1 MTEYIPTP
9 QFEDDIRE
17 AFNAPDIRP
26 AFAEQLRRQ
35 LAQAA
40 EYKPRQARRLFYL
53 RPAWAALL
61 AVLAALIIGTLLIGP
76 QRVYAAVR
84 QLFGYL
90 PGVGIIDQSA
100 PIRVL
105 AERVSVTRDGVTVS
119 VNQVTLLADETKLD
133 YGVSGVPLS
142 AYPKGEAVTGCIE
155 REYLRLPDG
164 SRLEIGA
171 PIPTD
176 VNEAT
181 FVMPCIFNTLPGTV
195 PTDWELPLRFISAP
209 PDLTVMPVIELTPT
223 LLKESVT
230 PEAVQTEEAGAA
242 NTVQAAVTVEKVIE
256 TEDGYILVGAFR
268 PRPPAGTWVQ
278 VTGAPVIRDANG
290 RKVNYFYPED
300 VQPAYDESMN
310 NGGFP
315 WAFRIKAAN
324 LTFPLTIRFSGVAL
338 THVDPSA
345 TAEIEF
351 DAGTDP
357 QPGQEWQIDQTVQL
371 GHYSLV
377 LVSITASSRGGYSF
391 RIRPEGGLSGASV
404 QIAGYTPNGGGGGGG
419 GETMTEEYTTSLSYA
434 ELPRGKLT
442 IVFSDPVVPSEI
454 QTWEGQWQPEI
465 PPAFRPTPETGA
477 SSVCL
482 DANSFQALEA
492 LPTGL
497 DGWMLLTELNPKRQI
512 VLSGMHG
519 EQRQVLAEDSAR
531 GVLTLDGKRLAY
543 PSSASSGGIAVM
555 DLASKETTVLDGIQG
570 GDLHWSQDGSRIA
583 YVTAGEAYGIFVT
596 SIAEVNPRQLS
607 NLGYESVA
615 GWSADGTQ
623 LYYAIPDSGG
633 GGFMLRAVDVQTGAT
648 RDLFVLDDSS
658 RKAPFPAVSPDGKW
672 VAYRARDNSSL
683 YLKGMD
689 GGPARLILDAP
700 ATAINGIVWEKE
712 GHLLGVSLLTSDNQ
726 DGEIILIQHDNC
738 EIYRLPELRGELD
751 GIYIP

>member
-1 MTEYIPTP
+1 MTEYILTP
-9 QFEDDIRE
+9 QFEDEVRG

-26 AFAEQLRRQ
+26 AFAEQLRNQ

-40 EYKPRQARRLFYL
+40 EGKFRPARRPFYL

-61 AVLAALIIGTLLIGP
+61 VVLAALIIGTLLIGP

-90 PGVGIIDQSA
+90 PGVGIIDESE

-105 AERVSVTRDGVTVS
+105 AERVRVTRDGVTVS
-119 VNQVTLLADETKLD
+119 VNQATLLANETRLD

-155 REYLRLPDG
+155 REYLRAPDG
-164 SRLEIGA
+164 SRLEIND
-171 PIPTD
+171 PIPAD
-176 VNEAT
+176 INEAT

-195 PTDWELPLRFISAP
+195 PTDWELPLRFVPAP
-209 PDLTVMPVIELTPT
+209 ADLTVMPVIELTPT
-223 LLKESVT
+223 ILKESVT
-230 PEAVQTEEAGAA
+230 PEAFQIEETGAVS
-242 NTVQAAVTVEKVIE
+242 TVQAAVSVEKVIE
-256 TEDGYILVGAFR
+256 TEGGYILVGAFR
-268 PRPPAGTWVQ
+268 PQPPAGTWVQ
-278 VTGAPVIRDANG
+278 VTGGPVIRDANG
-290 RKVNYFYPED
+290 KKVSYSYPED
-300 VQPAYDESMN
+300 VQPA
-310 NGGFP
+310 
-315 WAFRIKAAN
+315 N
-324 LTFPLTIRFSGVAL
+324 LAFPLTIRFSGVAL

-351 DAGTDP
+351 DAGPDP
-357 QPGQEWQIDQTVQL
+357 QPGQEWQIDQEVQL
-371 GHYSLV
+371 GKYAV
-377 LVSITASSRGGYSF
+377 KLVSITVGGRGGYSF
-391 RIRPEGGLSGASV
+391 RIRPGAGLSGASV

-434 ELPRGKLT
+434 ELPKGKLT
-442 IVFSDPVVPSEI
+442 IVFSNPIVASEI
-454 QTWEGQWQPEI
+454 QIWEGQWQPETL
-465 PPAFRPTPETGA
+465 PAFDLTPETGA
-477 SSVCL
+477 STVCL
-482 DANSFQALEA
+482 DADSFQSLEA
-492 LPTGL
+492 LPAGL
-497 DGWMLLTELNPKRQI
+497 DGWMLVTELNPKRQI

-519 EQRQVLAEDSAR
+519 EQRQVLAEDNAR
-531 GVLTLDGKRLAY
+531 GALTLDGKWLAY
-543 PSSASSGGIAVM
+543 PSSSSREGITVM
-555 DLASKETTVLDGIQG
+555 DLASKKTTILNGIQG
-570 GDLHWSQDGSRIA
+570 GDLHWSPDGSQIA

-596 SIAEVNPRQLS
+596 NVDEVKPRQLS
-607 NLGYESVA
+607 NLGYESIA
-615 GWSADGTQ
+615 GWSPDGMQ

-633 GGFMLRAVDVQTGAT
+633 EGFMLRAVAVQTGDA

-672 VAYRARDNSSL
+672 VAYRASDNSSL

-689 GGPARLILDAP
+689 GSPARLILDAP

-712 GHLLGVSLLTSDNQ
+712 GHLLGVSVLTPDNQ

-738 EIYRLPELRGELD
+738 EIYRLPELRGKLD